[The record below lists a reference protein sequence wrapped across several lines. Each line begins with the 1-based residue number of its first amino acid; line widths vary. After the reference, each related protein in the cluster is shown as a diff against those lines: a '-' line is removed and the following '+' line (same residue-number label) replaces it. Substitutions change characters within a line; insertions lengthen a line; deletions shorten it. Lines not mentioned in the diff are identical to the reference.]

1 MTDHS
6 TDRGVAFDASL
17 LATPPRPGSRRAR
30 RMAERAAQLNTQHG
44 SAFSRTPDTAEIPA
58 VSRVVTSGATPYAEH
73 MNFRLVTSHAA
84 HAPAPKP
91 RRYTKA
97 MHVASAASLAVFAA
111 GGTVGFPMIHPPQV
125 EQAVAAV
132 VDSAAEEAPVAPAG
146 AVSFDVTVDGS
157 TTHVVATE
165 GDTYAAALANAG
177 ISIAA
182 RDEVSVSL
190 SDTVTTSPVVIV
202 RVTSSTVVED
212 YTVPFETERVETAE
226 LAKGEEKVVTAGV
239 EGTGTRSYQV
249 TKRDG
254 EESARLLLVETVTAE
269 PVTEVIKVG
278 TREGAAAAP
287 ADPTPGATDSVPAS
301 APVPAGSARE
311 IAQGMLSS
319 YGWGMDQWSCLDAL
333 WQRESGWNHLA
344 ANPSSGAYG
353 IPQALPGSKMASAGA
368 DWQTNPATQIAWG
381 LGYIAGRY
389 GSPCGAWG
397 HSQSVGWY

>member
-1 MTDHS
+1 
-6 TDRGVAFDASL
+6 
-17 LATPPRPGSRRAR
+17 
-30 RMAERAAQLNTQHG
+30 MAERAAQLNTQHG

-73 MNFRLVTSHAA
+73 MNFHLVTSHAA

-125 EQAVAAV
+125 EQAAAAV
-132 VDSAAEEAPVAPAG
+132 VDSTAEEAPAAPAG

-157 TTHVVATE
+157 TTRVVATE

-202 RVTSSTVVED
+202 RVTSSTVSED
-212 YTVPFETERVETAE
+212 YTIPFETERVETDE
-226 LAKGEEKVVTAGV
+226 LAKGEEKVATAGV
-239 EGTGTRSYQV
+239 DGTGTRSYQV

-254 EESARLLLVETVTAE
+254 EESARLLLVETVTTE

-278 TREGAAAAP
+278 TREGAATASSDAGTAA
-287 ADPTPGATDSVPAS
+287 AVPPS

-319 YGWGMDQWSCLDAL
+319 YGWGMDQFSCLDAL

>member
-1 MTDHS
+1 
-6 TDRGVAFDASL
+6 
-17 LATPPRPGSRRAR
+17 
-30 RMAERAAQLNTQHG
+30 MAERAAQLNTQHG

-58 VSRVVTSGATPYAEH
+58 VNRVVTSGATPYAEH
-73 MNFRLVTSHAA
+73 MNFHLVTSHAA
-84 HAPAPKP
+84 HAPALKP

-111 GGTVGFPMIHPPQV
+111 GGTGGFPMIHPPQV

-212 YTVPFETERVETAE
+212 YTIPFETERVETAE

-249 TKRDG
+249 AKRDG

-287 ADPTPGATDSVPAS
+287 ADATPGATDSVPAS